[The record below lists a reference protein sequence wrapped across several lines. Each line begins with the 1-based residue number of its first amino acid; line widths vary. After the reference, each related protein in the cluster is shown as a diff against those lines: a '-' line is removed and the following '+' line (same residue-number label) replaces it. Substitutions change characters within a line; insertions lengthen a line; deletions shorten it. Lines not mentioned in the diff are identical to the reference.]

1 MSGIVGIIDLDFA
14 PVDRL
19 LLGRLTR
26 SLSFRGPDGL
36 STHADRYTG
45 FGHALLST
53 TTDEVPIET
62 RPDTRRINYGDL
74 WITEDA
80 RIDGRAEL
88 VDKLESKARAGL
100 KTATDREL
108 IVSAYVAWGED
119 CVSHLVG
126 DFSFAIW
133 DRKRERLFCARDHFG
148 VKPFY
153 YAVAGRKLVFSNTLD
168 VIRMCPLVS
177 NALNDQVIAD
187 FLLADTNHAS
197 DTTAYRGISRL
208 PAAHYLTWSKGS
220 LKVARYWRLPVDEPL
235 RYRDSRDYSDHF
247 KQLLAAA
254 VSDRLRTRSAGML
267 MSGGVDST
275 AVVTTARELL
285 SQGPRSFDLR
295 GYTAVYDRLIPDR
308 ERYYAGLSATALG
321 IPITYHRL
329 DDYSLYE
336 RFDSPEIHK
345 PEPNH
350 WPLEAQRCDLYS
362 RVAARHRVCLTGDG
376 GDPLSYYGSLL
387 NTPRFYKHI
396 PAAIS
401 YLYSRRR
408 IPGIG
413 LRTRV
418 KRLLGKYSTTVEA
431 PAWINPDFAARAD
444 LRARLEEINREPPV
458 VHPVRAKAYQY
469 LSSPYWQT
477 VFESNDPGATRL
489 PLEIR
494 NPLFDVRLVKYFL
507 AIPLIPW
514 CVDKELLRSVVRG
527 KQPEELRR
535 RPKSPLAA
543 DPVLA
548 HLRREPAPALDS
560 LAAAAALAE
569 YVRIEAVPPLDA
581 KESYESWVNLRPLS
595 LNYWLKHKTDW
606 SV

>member
-1 MSGIVGIIDLDFA
+1 MSGIVGIINLDLA

-19 LLGRLTR
+19 LLGRLTD

-36 STHADRYTG
+36 STRAGGCAG

-53 TTDEVPIET
+53 TKDGVTSEARRRAAPISC
-62 RPDTRRINYGDL
+62 GDL

-88 VDKLESKARAGL
+88 VEKLVSNGCVDL

-108 IVSAYVAWGED
+108 IASAYNAWGED
-119 CVSHLVG
+119 CVSHLLG

-133 DRKRERLFCARDHFG
+133 DARRERLFCARDHFG

-153 YAVAGRKLVFSNTLD
+153 YAVAGRTLVFSNTLNS
-168 VIRMCPLVS
+168 IRMCPQIS
-177 NALNDQVIAD
+177 DALNDQAVAD
-187 FLLADTNHAS
+187 FLLADSNQAS
-197 DTTAYRGISRL
+197 DTTAYAQIRRL

-220 LKVARYWRLPVDEPL
+220 LKIARYWRLPVDGPL
-235 RYRDSRDYSDHF
+235 RYRDSADYFDHF
-247 KQLLAAA
+247 KQLLDRA
-254 VSDRLRTRSAGML
+254 VNDRLRTRSVGML

-285 SQGPRSFDLR
+285 AKGPRPFDLR

-308 ERYYAGLSATALG
+308 EGYYAGLSAAALG
-321 IPITYHRL
+321 IPITYHPL
-329 DDYSLYE
+329 DDYRLYE

-350 WPLEAQRCDLYS
+350 WPLEAQTRDLYA
-362 RVAARHRVCLTGDG
+362 RIAERHRVALTGDG

-396 PAAIS
+396 PAAIN
-401 YLYSRRR
+401 YLFSRRR
-408 IPGIG
+408 IPAIG
-413 LRTRV
+413 LRTRIR
-418 KRLLGKYSTTVEA
+418 RLLGKYSNTVEA
-431 PAWINPDFAARAD
+431 PAWINTDFAARAD
-444 LRARLEEINREPPV
+444 LKARLERINRQPPV
-458 VHPVRAKAYQY
+458 IHPVHAKAYQY

-494 NPLFDVRLVKYFL
+494 NPLFDVRLVEYLL

-527 KQPEELRR
+527 KQPDEVRR

-548 HLRREPAPALDS
+548 HLRREQAPALGS
-560 LAAAAALAE
+560 FAVAALAE
-569 YVRIEAVPPLDA
+569 YVKREAVPRITGKD
-581 KESYESWVNLRPLS
+581 SYESWVNLRPLS
-595 LNYWLKHKTDW
+595 LNYWLKHKTD
-606 SV
+606 SGA